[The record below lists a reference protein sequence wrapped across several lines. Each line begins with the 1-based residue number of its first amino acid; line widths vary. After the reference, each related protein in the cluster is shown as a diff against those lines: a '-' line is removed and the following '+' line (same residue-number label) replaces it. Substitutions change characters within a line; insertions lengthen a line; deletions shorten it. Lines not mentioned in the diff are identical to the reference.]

1 MISVLYVD
9 DEPALLEIGKLF
21 LEKGGAFDV
30 DTAISATEA
39 KVKLA
44 ENRYDAVISDYQMP
58 DIDGIEFLKYARE
71 NFGDIP
77 FILFTGK
84 GREEVVIRAINN
96 GADFY
101 LQKGRDTASQFAELG
116 QKIRIAVEKRRA
128 EDALRKQTFVLKE
141 RVKELNCLYN
151 LAEIV
156 NKPGISLGEMLQHC
170 ADLIPSGYQ
179 CPECTCARIVYGG
192 REFTTAGFQKS
203 VWNQTSPILVNGEWA
218 GAVEIS
224 YTGAWADDTNIPFL
238 EEESSLLTGVTN
250 LLGNSIAQKATEY
263 PSLKVVA
270 DSGYGTATG
279 TTETRDPGQR
289 LADETSLRL
298 AAEKRLDESLRQKE
312 ALVREISFR
321 VKSNLRTVNSL
332 LDLQSQYIRDEKLLK
347 ALSESQNRIKAM
359 AFVHEILYQSPEIS
373 KIDLEQYVKKLG
385 GYLFEF
391 YGNAGKEI
399 SLKTDIHD
407 IFLGIDTAIP
417 LGLIINELM
426 SNSLKHAFPDRSTG
440 EIFISVKKEGH
451 TIPVIF
457 SDNGVGIPRDL
468 NWRDSRSL
476 GLRMVFSLVKQMN
489 GMIGLDRRAGTAF
502 TMVLEEKT

>member
-21 LEKGGAFDV
+21 LEKGGAFGV
-30 DTAISATEA
+30 EIALSAAEA

-44 ENRYDAVISDYQMP
+44 ANRYDAVISDYQMP

-84 GREEVVIRAINN
+84 GREEVVIKAINN

-101 LQKGRDTASQFAELG
+101 LQKGGEPTSQFAELG
-116 QKIRIAVEKRRA
+116 QKIRVAVEKRHA
-128 EDALRKQTFVLKE
+128 EETLRKQTFVLKE
-141 RVKELNCLYN
+141 RVKELNCLYS
-151 LAEIV
+151 LTEII
-156 NKPGISLGEMLQHC
+156 NKPGISLEEMLQHC

-179 CPECTCARIVYGG
+179 RPECTCARIVYGG
-192 REFTTAGFQKS
+192 QEFTTAGFQKS
-203 VWNQTSPILVNGEWA
+203 VWNQKSPILVNGEWA

-224 YTGAWADDTNIPFL
+224 YTGAWADDANIPFL
-238 EEESSLLTGVTN
+238 EEESSLLNGVTN
-250 LLGNSIAQKATEY
+250 LLGNSIARKAAEY
-263 PSLKVVA
+263 PALKRVA
-270 DSGYGTATG
+270 DSEYGTDRGTVETG
-279 TTETRDPGQR
+279 DPGQR
-289 LADETSLRL
+289 LADEIRLRL
-298 AAEKRLDESLRQKE
+298 TAEKRLDESLRQKE

-332 LDLQSQYIRDEKLLK
+332 LDLQSKYIRDEKILK

-385 GYLFEF
+385 EYLFEF
-391 YGNAGKEI
+391 YGNAGKGI
-399 SLKTDIHD
+399 SLRTDIHD
-407 IFLGIDTAIP
+407 VFLGIDTAIP

-426 SNSLKHAFPDRSTG
+426 TNSLKHAFPDRSTG

-451 TIPVIF
+451 TIPVVY
-457 SDNGVGIPRDL
+457 SDNGIGIPRDL
-468 NWRDSRSL
+468 NWRDTRSL
-476 GLRMVFSLVKQMN
+476 GLRMVFSLVEQMN
-489 GMIGLDRRAGTAF
+489 GMIGLDRRAGTGF

>member
-21 LEKGGAFDV
+21 LEKGGTFGV
-30 DTAISATEA
+30 DTVISAPEA
-39 KVKLA
+39 MAKLA

-58 DIDGIEFLKYARE
+58 DIDGIEFLKYTRK

-101 LQKGRDTASQFAELG
+101 LQKGGDPTSQFAELG
-116 QKIRIAVEKRRA
+116 QKIRVAVEKRQA
-128 EDALRKQTFVLKE
+128 EEALRRQTFVLKE
-141 RVKELNCLYN
+141 RVKELDCLYN
-151 LAEIV
+151 LAEII
-156 NKPGISLGEMLQHC
+156 NKPGMSLGEMLQHC
-170 ADLIPSGYQ
+170 AELIPSGYQ
-179 CPECTCARIVYGG
+179 HPECTCARIVYGG
-192 REFTTAGFQKS
+192 QEFTTAGFQKS

-224 YTGAWADDTNIPFL
+224 YTGAWTDDANLPFL
-238 EEESSLLTGVTN
+238 AEESTLLTGVAN
-250 LLGNSIAQKATEY
+250 LLGNSIARKAAE
-263 PSLKVVA
+263 PPPKMVA
-270 DSGYGTATG
+270 DSGYRTDKGTADS
-279 TTETRDPGQR
+279 RDPGQR
-289 LADETSLRL
+289 LADEISLRL
-298 AAEKRLDESLRQKE
+298 ATEKRLDESFRQKE

-332 LDLQSQYIRDEKLLK
+332 LDLQSQYIRDEKILK

-385 GYLFEF
+385 KYLFEF

-407 IFLGIDTAIP
+407 VFLDIDTAIP

-426 SNSLKHAFPDRSTG
+426 SNSLKHAFPDLSTG

-457 SDNGVGIPRDL
+457 SDNGAGIPRDL
-468 NWRDSRSL
+468 NWRDTRSL
-476 GLRMVFSLVKQMN
+476 GLRMVFSLVEQMN